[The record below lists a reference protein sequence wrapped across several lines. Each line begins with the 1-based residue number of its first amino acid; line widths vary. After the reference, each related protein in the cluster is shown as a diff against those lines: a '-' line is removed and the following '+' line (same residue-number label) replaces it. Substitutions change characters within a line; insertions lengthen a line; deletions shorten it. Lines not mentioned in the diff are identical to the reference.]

1 MSFFNT
7 MNVSASALTAQR
19 LRMDVISE
27 NLANANTTRTADG
40 GPFRRKTVIFEEMSG
55 TGRGSFSRRSEGTRG
70 SFSRRLESA
79 INRAHTGNGVR
90 VSNIVDDQRP
100 GTRVFDPAHPDSD
113 DDGYVT
119 MPNVNV
125 VEEMVNMIS
134 ASRSYEANI
143 TAISTTRAM
152 IARTLEI
159 SR

>member
-1 MSFFNT
+1 MSFFRT
-7 MNVSASALTAQR
+7 MDISATALTAQR

-27 NLANANTTRTADG
+27 NIANASTTRTADG
-40 GPFRRKTVIFEEMSG
+40 GPFRRKTVIFEEMGNS
-55 TGRGSFSRRSEGTRG
+55 GRGSFR
-70 SFSRRLESA
+70 RRLENA
-79 INRAHTGNGVR
+79 INRTQSGNGVR
-90 VSNIVDDQRP
+90 VSNIGEDQRP
-100 GTRVFDPAHPDSD
+100 GTRVFGPAHPDSD

-143 TAISTTRAM
+143 TAIGTTRSM
-152 IARTLEI
+152 MSRTLEI

>member
-1 MSFFNT
+1 MSFFET
-7 MNVSASALTAQR
+7 MNTSASALTAQR

-40 GPFRRKTVIFEEMSG
+40 GPYRRQTVIFEEIG
-55 TGRGSFSRRSEGTRG
+55 GGAAARGSFG
-70 SFSRRLESA
+70 RRLQSA
-79 INRAHTGNGVR
+79 INRTQAGSGVR
-90 VSNIVDDQRP
+90 VSNIVEDQRP

-113 DDGYVT
+113 EDGYVT

-143 TAISTTRAM
+143 TAIGTTRSM
-152 IARTLEI
+152 LQRTLEI